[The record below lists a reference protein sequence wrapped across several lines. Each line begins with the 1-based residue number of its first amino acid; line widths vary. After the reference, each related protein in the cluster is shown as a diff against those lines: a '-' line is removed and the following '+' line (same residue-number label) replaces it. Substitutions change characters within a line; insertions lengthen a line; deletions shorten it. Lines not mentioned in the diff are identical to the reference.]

1 MDIEFNDMFDR
12 EKDRGKKFG
21 IDINSFYERIKDNAG
36 IEAQEPKI
44 NTYNR
49 LKFFV
54 EVDSLPDLSLETSFW
69 LDFRLTDRGVDV
81 YTNPIGYK
89 SSESGLRKM
98 CESFSK
104 DGAYWKYDFI
114 LNTLPEQPKLFS

>member
-12 EKDRGKKFG
+12 ENDLGKEFG
-21 IDINSFYERIKDNAG
+21 LNINSLMERMKDNAS

-44 NTYNR
+44 NTYDR

-69 LDFRLTDRGVDV
+69 LDFRLTDGGVDI

-89 SSESGLRKM
+89 SSGSDLRKTY
-98 CESFSK
+98 ESFSK
-104 DGAYWKYDFI
+104 DGAYWEYDFI

>member
-12 EKDRGKKFG
+12 ENDRGKKFG
-21 IDINSFYERIKDNAG
+21 IDINSFVERIKDNAG

-98 CESFSK
+98 YESFSK